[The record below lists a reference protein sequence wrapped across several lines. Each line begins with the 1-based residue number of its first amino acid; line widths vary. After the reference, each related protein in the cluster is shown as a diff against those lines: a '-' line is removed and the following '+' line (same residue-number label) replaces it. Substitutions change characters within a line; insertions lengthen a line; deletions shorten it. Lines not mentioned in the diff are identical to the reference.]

1 MAAVEVG
8 LAVELVLPRPAHHLA
23 PQDLAGDVA
32 LVCGANEAYA
42 AVESTV
48 LDFGV
53 YPVEV
58 RQGFHRLFE
67 DGWTPALTVSQHCAH
82 PPHPERPDLSRY
94 SVLNGWTASHF
105 IREEWYSMDALH
117 RNAVGWEDDYTDPEG
132 WCLVA
137 QTTAHET
144 GFHETTFYQFLSILK
159 AGGFIPGAG
168 THRRGRVT
176 CKGAFCCKEMG
187 LCLGRANLTRA
198 KDLHG
203 HMRASTF
210 PVVLEL
216 ECVQLKKT
224 SNTGFCARGN
234 VGVLHP
240 GVRIRKV
247 HFSMSACNNSEPW
260 AAPRCKPGGM
270 KSSLVGHA
278 PGGWGLGETGAGAGP
293 TFHVVG
299 RSPTYRFPRTP
310 GTQPNAKASGCART
324 AVFSTALAVT
334 SATAVAGSSCRR
346 PAARSFSVP
355 RRR

>member
-1 MAAVEVG
+1 V
-8 LAVELVLPRPAHHLA
+8 
-23 PQDLAGDVA
+23 DDVA
-32 LVCGANEAYA
+32 LACGANEAYA

-48 LDFGV
+48 LDFGASQ
-53 YPVEV
+53 VEV

-67 DGWTPALTVSQHCAH
+67 DGWAPALTVSQPCAH

-105 IREEWYSMDALH
+105 IREEWYCMDVLH

-144 GFHETTFYQFLSILK
+144 GFHETTFYQFLSILQ

-176 CKGAFCCKEMG
+176 CRGAFCCKEMG
-187 LCLGRANLTRA
+187 LCLGRANLSRA

-247 HFSMSACNNSEPW
+247 HFSMLRMQQFRALGSPEVQARWHEIVPCGSC
-260 AAPRCKPGGM
+260 A
-270 KSSLVGHA
+270 
-278 PGGWGLGETGAGAGP
+278 WGLGPGGNGGGGAGSNVSCCGAFTHISFP
-293 TFHVVG
+293 THPWNPAQCEGKWMRSNKGLFYCPRCYDRNCRNGVV
-299 RSPTYRFPRTP
+299 
-310 GTQPNAKASGCART
+310 
-324 AVFSTALAVT
+324 V
-334 SATAVAGSSCRR
+334 
-346 PAARSFSVP
+346 
-355 RRR
+355 